1 MDREWLALHTE
12 IKALQQQF
20 GLSYKDS
27 AHRLYMA
34 EVEKVRAFDTAHKS
48 FSEIWQRIDTI
59 LDHELIPPLSSC
71 VEAGTFDSPQQEDLE
86 Q

>member
-1 MDREWLALHTE
+1 LHAE

-27 AHRLYMA
+27 AHCLYMA
-34 EVEKVRAFDTAHKS
+34 EVEKVRAFDTARKS
-48 FSEIWQRIDTI
+48 FLEIWQRIDTI
-59 LDHELIPPLSSC
+59 LDHELIPPLSC
-71 VEAGTFDSPQQEDLE
+71 VEASTFDSPRQEDLE

>member
-1 MDREWLALHTE
+1 VHAE

-27 AHRLYMA
+27 AHCLYMA
-34 EVEKVRAFDTAHKS
+34 EVKKVRAFDTAHKS
-48 FSEIWQRIDTI
+48 FSEIWQRINTI

-71 VEAGTFDSPQQEDLE
+71 VEASTFNSPWQEDLE